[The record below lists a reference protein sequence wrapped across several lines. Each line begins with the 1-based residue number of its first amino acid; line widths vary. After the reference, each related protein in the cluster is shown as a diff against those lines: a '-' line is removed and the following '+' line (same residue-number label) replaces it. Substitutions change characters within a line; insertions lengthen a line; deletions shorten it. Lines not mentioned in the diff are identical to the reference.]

1 MMQSDKR
8 KVLIIGL
15 DGMRPDLVDPAIMPS
30 LAKLV
35 EGGTRLPDHHAV
47 YPTHTRVNIST
58 LASGVTPGRHGV
70 VANVFKMNGDVDPA
84 LAIVDTSNDAHL
96 RALDAATGG
105 RAVQAPTLGDM
116 LERHDQRVAV
126 AATSS
131 AGAGI
136 LWTRRQPYRVVN
148 VNSHYERAD
157 LLSLREKLGPIP
169 PPDVDYRLVRQMY
182 AARAVTELFVH
193 DDDTRVVVLW
203 LNEPDASLHRFGLG
217 SPEVREALEICDT
230 VIGYLLH
237 HLEQEG
243 LHDQFNI
250 IVVSDH
256 GHSTVLHHRSL
267 GEYLDRA
274 AREIGFDG
282 VELSTA
288 SDFIYVDG
296 TPAAGSLASLARW
309 IQEQQWAGAVFG
321 SNDLQRL
328 PGVLPLHSLWSGVG
342 SERSPALAVS
352 PAWTDATNEHGVP
365 GTVAALTEQVA
376 LRATHG
382 SASPYDLHAFLAM
395 SGPDIGEGRVTTLP
409 SGAVDLTPTVL
420 QLLGIEP
427 EQAFDGRVLWEALR
441 DADEEPG
448 SHCTERIGPAATHP
462 GGFAPELVL
471 EVVGRTSYVDRV
483 TNGHPT

>member
-1 MMQSDKR
+1 MRSEKR

-70 VANVFKMNGDVDPA
+70 VANVFKMNGDVDPS

-169 PPDVDYRLVRQMY
+169 PPDVDYRLERQMY
-182 AARAVTELFVH
+182 AARAVTELFMG
-193 DDDTRVVVLW
+193 DDDTRAIVLW
-203 LNEPDASLHRFGLG
+203 LNEPDASLHRYGLG

-230 VIGYLLH
+230 VIGYLVQ

-243 LHDQFNI
+243 LRDQFNI

-288 SDFIYVDG
+288 SDYIYVDG
-296 TPAAGSLASLARW
+296 TPAAGALESLTRW
-309 IQEQQWAGAVFG
+309 IQEQSWAGAVFG
-321 SNDLQRL
+321 TKVLQRL
-328 PGVLPLHSLWSGVG
+328 PGVLPLPALWSGIG
-342 SERSPALAVS
+342 SEGGPALAVS
-352 PAWTDATNEHGVP
+352 PAWSDATNERGVP
-365 GTVAALTEQVA
+365 GTVAALSEQVA

-395 SGPDIGEGRVTTLP
+395 AGPDIAERQITTLP
-409 SGAVDLTPTVL
+409 TGAVDLTPTVL

-427 EQAFDGRVLWEALR
+427 RQPFDGRVLWEALR
-441 DADEEPG
+441 VADGEPG
-448 SHCTERIGPAATHP
+448 SHHTERIGPANAHP
-462 GGFAPELVL
+462 DGFAPEIVI
-471 EVVGRTSYVDRV
+471 EYVGRTSYVDRV
-483 TNGHPT
+483 TTGYLT